1 MISEGWIKL
10 HRRIKD
16 HWIWKNPKY
25 FHAWINILMTVNYED
40 KKVFIYGELIDCSRG
55 QSLLSLNNWAD
66 EFGNQWTIKQVRTFF
81 DLLQK
86 DSMILREGLSKTTRI
101 TVCNYDSYQDEGQT
115 KGKQKANKRQTKGK
129 QKATT
134 KEGEERKEGEEVI
147 PPIPPQGDCVKT
159 WRTDFNIYRD
169 EIDRIYKL
177 LIIDED
183 FIKTQE
189 KFNPEV
195 DIILSMD
202 KAITNYWGLEAG
214 WKKKKSDKKLENPDW
229 KATLVN
235 AIGKNRVFK
244 PKYVQ
249 QQQYVKRE
257 PLKSVL

>member
-1 MISEGWIKL
+1 MAEGWIKL

-25 FHAWINILMTVNYED
+25 FHAWIDILMTVNYED

-55 QSLLSLNNWAD
+55 QSLLSLNSWAD
-66 EFGNQWTIKQVRTFF
+66 EFGNHWTIKQVRTFF

-115 KGKQKANKRQTKGK
+115 KGKQKANKRQGEGK

-147 PPIPPQGDCVKT
+147 PPIPPEGEMKT
-159 WRTDFNIYRD
+159 WRNDFKTYGDQLD
-169 EIDRIYKL
+169 EAYKL
-177 LIIDED
+177 LIIDEN

-195 DIILSMD
+195 DIILSIG
-202 KAITNYWGLEAG
+202 KAIDCYWGTEAA
-214 WKKKKSDKKLENPDW
+214 WKYKIKKCKDEINWTS
-229 KATLVN
+229 TLKN
-235 AIGKNRVFK
+235 AIGKYRVFK
-244 PKYVQ
+244 PKYAQ